1 MWTGLCR
8 GVLQDTNGGA
18 VGLPRRFVDLRVFG
32 GYWGR
37 RRAGGDRR
45 TGFERGAERTVGRA
59 RAPPD
64 GELRLTDG
72 RDTDLGCVDLV
83 LRCGIA
89 RTLFVLIRDE
99 PVVDRVDRRGV
110 VVELPDLTR
119 LVLLA
124 WVARVGVR
132 FVDDLRL
139 TLDRSTCPRVDVPE
153 V

>member
-1 MWTGLCR
+1 M
-8 GVLQDTNGGA
+8 N
-18 VGLPRRFVDLRVFG
+18 RRAIAAYL
-32 GYWGR
+32 GR
-37 RRAGGDRR
+37 RRAGAGRR
-45 TGFERGAERTVGRA
+45 TGFERGAARA
-59 RAPPD
+59 AGRAPPPPPRD
-64 GELRLTDG
+64 GALRLTEG
-72 RDTDLGCVDLV
+72 RDTAPDRVDRV
-83 LRCGIA
+83 LRCGVA
-89 RTLFVLIRDE
+89 RALFVLIRDE

-153 V
+153 I

>member
-1 MWTGLCR
+1 M
-8 GVLQDTNGGA
+8 
-18 VGLPRRFVDLRVFG
+18 DLRLFG

-83 LRCGIA
+83 LRCGVA

-99 PVVDRVDRRGV
+99 PVVDRRGV

-139 TLDRSTCPRVDVPE
+139 TLARSTCLRVDVPE

>member
-1 MWTGLCR
+1 M
-8 GVLQDTNGGA
+8 A
-18 VGLPRRFVDLRVFG
+18 PPFVDLRGFG
-32 GYWGR
+32 CYRGR

-83 LRCGIA
+83 LRCGVA

-99 PVVDRVDRRGV
+99 PVVDRRGV

>member
-1 MWTGLCR
+1 MW
-8 GVLQDTNGGA
+8 
-18 VGLPRRFVDLRVFG
+18 LPRSLVRLLAIAVYF
-32 GYWGR
+32 GR
-37 RRAGGDRR
+37 RRTVAGRR
-45 TGFERGAERTVGRA
+45 TGFERGVERTVGRA
-59 RAPPD
+59 RALD
-64 GELRLTDG
+64 GGLRRTDG

-110 VVELPDLTR
+110 AVELPDLTR